1 MLNITSDYFNLWSH
15 LPLCR
20 RLLFLQ
26 EVRRM
31 WHLVI
36 DFTVNFIVKF
46 VTFSFAI
53 VTLFVTIYSADVT
66 MVWAVCFPC
75 FQRCRESP
83 YSSCA
88 VWFFS
93 LAPKSFLPLTISPA
107 LPNSAH
113 FVACFEQL
121 WATTSWRYHIN
132 LDSSS
137 IAQKNLLLFWW
148 KQCQGLFLL
157 RLQHTVMENLVEHTV
172 FFLFLSV

>member
-26 EVRRM
+26 KVWRM
-31 WHLVI
+31 WHFVM
-36 DFTVNFIVKF
+36 DFTVNFIIKF

-75 FQRCRESP
+75 FQSCRESP
-83 YSSCA
+83 YSICA

-93 LAPKSFLPLTISPA
+93 LSPKSFLPLTISPA

-113 FVACFEQL
+113 FGACFEQL
-121 WATTSWRYHIN
+121 WATTSWRYYIN

-137 IAQKNLLLFWW
+137 KKIFFYFVGNNAKACF
-148 KQCQGLFLL
+148 FIL
-157 RLQHTVMENLVEHTV
+157 RLQHTVMENLLEHT
-172 FFLFLSV
+172 FFFHFLSV